1 MIIVL
6 MMMTMDAGV
15 PLSPGSYSQMDMQP
29 IAGSH
34 EVEASAFSNYPKM
47 HSLDDRFIN
56 KNDEDD

>member
-47 HSLDDRFIN
+47 RSLDDRYIN